1 MHSFS
6 FQRYVCSIFAIGT
19 SAVPVLSATRN
30 LVVTTTGNYTE
41 LSCTYGNSGNS
52 SDSSSLDI
60 VWRVNGTSVMSPEI
74 SSSYMVYPALG
85 VLMLKKTVPE
95 LQGTYTCK
103 LSTDSDIFD
112 TITVSIQEG
121 MTLCFFMCIYIH
133 VLYVYVCTYF

>member
-6 FQRYVCSIFAIGT
+6 FQWYVCSIFAIGT

-41 LSCTYGNSGNS
+41 LSCTCGNNGNS

-60 VWRVNGTSVMSPEI
+60 VWRVNGTSVTSPEI
-74 SSSYMVYPALG
+74 SSNYMVYPALG
-85 VLMLKKTVPE
+85 VLVLKKTVPE
-95 LQGTYTCK
+95 LQGTYTCE
-103 LSTDSDIFD
+103 LSTDPDIFD

-121 MTLCFFMCIYIH
+121 MTRRW
-133 VLYVYVCTYF
+133 YVWVV